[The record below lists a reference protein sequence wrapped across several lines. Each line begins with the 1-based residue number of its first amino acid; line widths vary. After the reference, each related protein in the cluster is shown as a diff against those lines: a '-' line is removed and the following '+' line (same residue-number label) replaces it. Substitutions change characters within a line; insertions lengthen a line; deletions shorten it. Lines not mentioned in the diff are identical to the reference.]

1 LAGVKEVDRLLPAQG
16 AATGRSAHRNHGVSS
31 PAALLSRSIFKAHW
45 RQRSAIRLQV
55 ILLSGSRVNRA
66 ILLALIG
73 VPQKFF
79 LGFIAGHFQQLGGID
94 MLHVPYRS

>member
-1 LAGVKEVDRLLPAQG
+1 
-16 AATGRSAHRNHGVSS
+16 
-31 PAALLSRSIFKAHW
+31 
-45 RQRSAIRLQV
+45 
-55 ILLSGSRVNRA
+55 
-66 ILLALIG
+66 